1 MTSADIDGDGLTLQ
15 INLAAVDRPYAKHIV
30 PALARSHRAAA
41 REIIVTIDYTRPQ
54 KTKQTDP
61 AVRCREP
68 EFSEHLEELRALAES
83 LRREGLIDRVLCLR
97 GDDPWLKTVTRKY
110 SGRWIPETHDYGGRP
125 ITGYWAGIEAA
136 RTRYV
141 IHYDGDMFLYQAPG
155 FDWAAWAIRFLER
168 QELALS
174 ASPRLTAPYASRI
187 PYGDYATTHEGMP
200 LFPVEGGW
208 KQYYFSTRV
217 FLIDRRK
224 LERYLPLGR
233 GPVLLEQLA
242 VKALRRGF
250 PRSAEKMLWRTAARQ
265 GGYRLILS
273 TEQAWVLH
281 PNWKPPEYP
290 DLVPAILE
298 SVANNRLPDGQL
310 GTSEI
315 ALEAWKAYLAASHS
329 QRAPAQALPPFDI
342 EARKS

>member
-1 MTSADIDGDGLTLQ
+1 MTDAAIDSDGLTLQ
-15 INLAAVDRPYAKHIV
+15 INLAAADRTYAHHVV
-30 PALARSHRAAA
+30 PALARSHRAAV
-41 REIIVTIDYTRPQ
+41 RDIIVTIDYTKPQ

-83 LRREGLIDRVLCLR
+83 LKRDGVIDRVLCLR
-97 GDDPWLKTVTRKY
+97 SDDPWLKQVTRKY
-110 SGRWIPETHDYGGRP
+110 SGPWIPETHDYGGRP

-155 FDWAAWAIRFLER
+155 FDWALHAIPFLAKQER
-168 QELALS
+168 ALS
-174 ASPRLTAPYASRI
+174 ASPRLTPPYASRI
-187 PYGDYATTHEGMP
+187 PWGDYATTHEGMP

-208 KQYYFSTRV
+208 KQHYFSTRV
-217 FLIDRRK
+217 FLIDRQK
-224 LERYLPLGR
+224 LERYLPVGR
-233 GPVLLEQLA
+233 GPILLEQLA

-250 PRSAEKMLWRTAARQ
+250 PRSAEKMLWTTVGRE

-273 TEQAWVLH
+273 TEHAWVLH

-290 DLVPAILE
+290 ELVPSILE
-298 SVANNRLPDGQL
+298 CVAANRVPDAQL
-310 GTSEI
+310 GKSE
-315 ALEAWKAYLAASHS
+315 LQLDAWKAFAG
-329 QRAPAQALPPFDI
+329 QP
-342 EARKS
+342 

>member
-1 MTSADIDGDGLTLQ
+1 MTSGDIDPDGVTLQ
-15 INLAAVDRPYAKHIV
+15 INLAAADRSYAHHIV
-30 PALARSHRAAA
+30 PALARSHRPAM
-41 REIIVTIDYTRPQ
+41 REILVTIDFTKPQ

-68 EFSEHLEELRALAES
+68 EFTAQLEEVRAQAES
-83 LRREGLIDRVLCLR
+83 WRNDGIIDRVLCLR
-97 GDDPWLKTVTRKY
+97 SEDPWLKTVTRKY
-110 SGRWIPETHDYGGRP
+110 SGRWLPETHDYGGRP

-141 IHYDGDMFLYQAPG
+141 VHYDGDMFLYQAPG
-155 FDWAAWAIRFLER
+155 FDWTRHAIPFLAK
-168 QELALS
+168 QEHALS
-174 ASPRLTAPYASRI
+174 ASPRLTPPYASRI
-187 PYGDYATTHEGMP
+187 PYGDSATTHEGMP

-217 FLIDRRK
+217 FLIDRHK
-224 LERYLPLGR
+224 LERYLPVGR
-233 GPVLLEQLA
+233 GPALAEQLA

-250 PRSAEKMLWRTAARQ
+250 PRSAEKMLWSTVGRE

-290 DLVPAILE
+290 VLVPAILE
-298 SVANNRLPDGQL
+298 CVAANRVPDGQL
-310 GTSEI
+310 GTSE
-315 ALEAWKAYLAASHS
+315 LQLDAWKV
-329 QRAPAQALPPFDI
+329 FVGT
-342 EARKS
+342 